1 MKYKINKSYALDNSQ
16 HHCALTT
23 QPHHFKHCPNIC
35 WKTWTPII
43 AEVLC
48 IGLLL
53 HLFCYIVLMGA
64 GLKAT
69 CCNCKSVENLAEG
82 KSQGMSKLKPLVQTD
97 WAGALTF

>member
-1 MKYKINKSYALDNSQ
+1 
-16 HHCALTT
+16 
-23 QPHHFKHCPNIC
+23 
-35 WKTWTPII
+35 
-43 AEVLC
+43 
-48 IGLLL
+48 
-53 HLFCYIVLMGA
+53 MGA